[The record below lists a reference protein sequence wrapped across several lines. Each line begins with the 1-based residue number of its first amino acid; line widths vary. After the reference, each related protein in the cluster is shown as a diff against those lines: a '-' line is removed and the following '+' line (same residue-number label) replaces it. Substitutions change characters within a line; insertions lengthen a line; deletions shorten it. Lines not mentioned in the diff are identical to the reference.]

1 MLNVAAHSV
10 LVNTPA
16 FKQVSFAVA
25 LEGDDVAG
33 SIPKHI
39 KVLEDAVI
47 GVRAHIQNVLLAT
60 VNYGPIKNRV
70 LTLVGFH
77 GVAPVH
83 PSVCVGLKRANVY
96 RFFLHFFV

>member
-1 MLNVAAHSV
+1 MLNIAVHSV

-16 FKQVSFAVA
+16 FKHVPFAVA
-25 LEGDDVAG
+25 LEGNDVKG

-47 GVRAHIQNVLLAT
+47 GVRAHIQHIFIAS
-60 VNYGPIKNRV
+60 VNYGPMKNRV